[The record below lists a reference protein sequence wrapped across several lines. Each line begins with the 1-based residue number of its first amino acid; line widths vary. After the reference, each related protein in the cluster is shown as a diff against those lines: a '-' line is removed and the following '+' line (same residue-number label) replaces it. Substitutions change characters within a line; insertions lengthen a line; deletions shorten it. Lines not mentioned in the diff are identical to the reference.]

1 MAEIR
6 LAAERRAGTG
16 KGVARRARA
25 RGKVPAIL
33 YGRGMEPVPVEVDRR
48 DFVTALHTD
57 AGMNVLLDLEI
68 DGETTLALTRELQ
81 RDPVKGTLLHA
92 DFVKVDRRQ
101 HIEVDVPVHIVG
113 EAAGVREGG
122 VLETQLFTLHVRC
135 LPADVPEHIEVDVS
149 ALGVG
154 ESLKVGE
161 LPATGAFEILNDPDA
176 VVATIAA
183 PVSEEELEAMEA
195 AVAAGAPEVAEPEQQ
210 PAAAVPEEGEPPSEE
225 SPAGS

>member
-1 MAEIR
+1 M
-6 LAAERRAGTG
+6 
-16 KGVARRARA
+16 
-25 RGKVPAIL
+25 
-33 YGRGMEPVPVEVDRR
+33 
-48 DFVTALHTD
+48 
-57 AGMNVLLDLEI
+57 
-68 DGETTLALTRELQ
+68 
-81 RDPVKGTLLHA
+81 
-92 DFVKVDRRQ
+92 
-101 HIEVDVPVHIVG
+101 HIVG

-149 ALGVG
+149 ALAVG